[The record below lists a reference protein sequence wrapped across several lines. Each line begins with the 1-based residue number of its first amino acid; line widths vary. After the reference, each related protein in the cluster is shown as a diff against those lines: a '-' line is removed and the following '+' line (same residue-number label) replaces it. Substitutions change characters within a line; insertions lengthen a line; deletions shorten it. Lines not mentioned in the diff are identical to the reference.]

1 MLNFKVLTNIAL
13 QIPPWATWLL
23 FFFLNNFENKG
34 YSSGKYCAK
43 VNDVSE
49 RTSVQSEQTIAVPTV
64 SSEPRI
70 GTIKNACYDV

>member
-13 QIPPWATWLL
+13 QIPPWLL
-23 FFFLNNFENKG
+23 DYFFFFNNFENKR

-49 RTSVQSEQTIAVPTV
+49 RTSGQSEQTTAVPTV